1 MVVLS
6 KEIQAFI
13 GSCEHLLSTTPSS
26 PLSDD
31 ERRIVGYYIQELS
44 NKYGAP
50 TKVTPVRRS
59 HLTLVT
65 KASPGCPSSLDIPLP
80 RPASDGNTEQ
90 P

>member
-6 KEIQAFI
+6 KEIQAFT
-13 GSCEHLLSTTPSS
+13 GACEHLLSTTPSS

-31 ERRIVGYYIQELS
+31 EQRIVGYYIQELS
-44 NKYGAP
+44 EKYGAP
-50 TKVTPVRRS
+50 KVTPVRRS

-65 KASPGCPSSLDIPLP
+65 KASPGSPSSLDIPLA
-80 RPASDGNTEQ
+80 RPASDRNSEQ